1 MDIRGLHHL
10 AMRCNDAKET
20 VEWYRCHLKMDY
32 LMAMAEE
39 LVPTS
44 GQPTAYMHVYL
55 DAGAAGHLTFFE
67 LPDEP
72 PMGRDSNT
80 PDWVQHVSFRLGSV
94 AELEAEKSRLER
106 EGVAVRGLI
115 DHVLFQSIY
124 VTDPNGHKLEFSTDT
139 ADENALE
146 KLANVKE
153 KVLAEWDRTKR
164 PPHHARW
171 VLEHLF
177 AGDGGD

>member
-1 MDIRGLHHL
+1 MDIRGVHHL
-10 AMRCNDAKET
+10 AMRCNDAKQP
-20 VEWYRCHLKMDY
+20 VEWYRSHLKMDY
-32 LMAMAEE
+32 LMAMVEE

-44 GQPTAYMHVYL
+44 GQPTSYMHIYL
-55 DAGAAGHLTFFE
+55 DAGVAGHLTFFE

-72 PMGRDSNT
+72 PKGRDPNT

-94 AELEAEKSRLER
+94 AELEAEKSRLES

-124 VTDPNGHKLEFSTDT
+124 VTDPNGHKLVFSADT
-139 ADENALE
+139 ADENSLE

-153 KVLAEWDRTKR
+153 QVLAEWDRTKR

-171 VLEHLF
+171 VHEHLF